1 MWYEYNQ
8 NNSGGTHV
16 YDDNRGLSEC
26 VFIEAD
32 SAKEA
37 DRYAKSIGIYFE
49 GVDSGRDCDCCG
61 DRWYRQA
68 WWGGDDNKGKN
79 LDELRETIN
88 TVLKYRWRTDGNAI
102 YIHFKDGCFVGDQDK
117 NAGGLISRL
126 KALG

>member
-1 MWYEYNQ
+1 MWYEYSQ

-16 YDDNRGLSEC
+16 YDDNRGLSER

-37 DRYAKSIGIYFE
+37 DKHAKSIGIYFE

-61 DRWYRQA
+61 DRWSA
-68 WWGGDDNKGKN
+68 NDVSGWDDGV
-79 LDELRETIN
+79 DFEELKSRVESIM
-88 TVLKYRWRTDGNAI
+88 KYRWRTDGNAI
-102 YIHFKDGCFVGDQDK
+102 YIHFKDGLFIGDKDK
-117 NAGGLISRL
+117 DAGELMFSRL